1 MSKMVEITNSKKM
14 KIADMVASSI
24 NGMREDT
31 LKSEI
36 INHIKYVPSIDE
48 IDACGCFSRTARVV
62 FIDIFAEKFDEIVG
76 EDGRFYGS
84 QGGIEV
90 EGKDEAI
97 ERITGLLERISIRG
111 IYTGVLDDGSEGVYV
126 IDNIT
131 FKKQRIYLVNGQRIT
146 EEIVKEF
153 CDGVDVLLIGD
164 DIKKEICM

>member
-36 INHIKYVPSIDE
+36 ISHIKYVPSIDE
-48 IDACGCFSRTARVV
+48 IDDCGCFSRTARVV
-62 FIDIFAEKFDEIVG
+62 FNAIFTDKFDEIVG
-76 EDGRFYGS
+76 EGGRFYGS
-84 QGGIEV
+84 QNGIEL
-90 EGKDEAI
+90 EGKNEAI
-97 ERITGLLERISIRG
+97 DRITDLLERISIRG
-111 IYTGVLDDGSEGVYV
+111 IYTGVLDDGSECVYV

-131 FKKQRIYLVNGQRIT
+131 FKKQRIYLVNGQRLT

-153 CDGVDVLLIGD
+153 CDGVDVLLLGD
-164 DIKKEICM
+164 DIKKELGM